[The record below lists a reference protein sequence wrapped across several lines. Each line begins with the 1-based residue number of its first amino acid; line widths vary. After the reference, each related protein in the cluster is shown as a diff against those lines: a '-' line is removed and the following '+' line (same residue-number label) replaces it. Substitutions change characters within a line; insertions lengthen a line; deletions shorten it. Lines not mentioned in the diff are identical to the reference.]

1 MAATLEELKA
11 NIDAAVVPGF
21 RARLL
26 ARGQARA
33 MIWRDGALPE
43 EAPNFGSE
51 LSDHLLSYGYSLLQ
65 HGLR

>member
-43 EAPNFGSE
+43 EAPE
-51 LSDHLLSYGYSLLQ
+51 L
-65 HGLR
+65 R